1 MSSVITAF
9 RDLDRLREIVAVLWL
24 HGFGEVLQRLG
35 LDTIPV
41 AEGVQRT
48 DLRSHSIAQR
58 VRFVL
63 QDLGPSFVKL
73 GQIASTRA
81 DLLPPEF
88 ILELKI
94 LQENVKP
101 ITWDAVRQEI
111 ESDLGGPVGELFLF
125 VDECPLASAS
135 IAQVHRGRLAPTAE
149 GQPERDVAIK
159 VQRPGIQEIV
169 ARDVDLLY
177 RFARALE
184 RAMPESRRYSPVDL
198 VAEFDRSIKAEL
210 DFLQEADHA
219 ERFAKNFEGDPRV
232 ILPGVI
238 RSHLGK
244 RVLTLEFLHGRKLHD
259 ALAQGLDARALAR
272 ASVQVV
278 IKMIFED
285 GFFHADPHPGNLLV
299 LGPNDAPVVGL
310 LDFGLVGHLS
320 GATRD
325 RALDLM
331 VAAAREDYSA
341 VADALYAL
349 GRPTRKVDMAAF
361 RIDVESLGRKYV
373 GRPLGEIEIA
383 AVVRDLIWGA
393 IKHGIDMPSDF
404 MLVGRALMTLEGTA
418 RQIAPDLDVLSEAKP
433 YLIGL
438 VAQRYSPDKLTG
450 DLVRTALRM
459 SGMAGQMP
467 EQVSEILED
476 LRKGHLT
483 LKTSDAQ
490 APLAFDRLG
499 RRIFVSLIVASLV
512 VGGSTVFALG
522 RNPSVGA
529 MLLVVAALFASAHLL
544 FDWWRALE
552 VRR

>member
-1 MSSVITAF
+1 MPSVITAF
-9 RDLDRLREIVAVLWL
+9 RDLDRLREIVAVLWR
-24 HGFGEVLQRLG
+24 HGFGELVQRLG
-35 LDTIPV
+35 LDTPLV
-41 AEGVQRT
+41 SRGAASPDQ
-48 DLRSHSIAQR
+48 RSHSLAQR

-81 DLLPPEF
+81 DLLPPEV
-88 ILELKI
+88 IAELKI
-94 LQENVKP
+94 LQDDVKP

-111 ESDLGGPVGELFLF
+111 EAELGGPVGELFLS
-125 VDECPLASAS
+125 VDERPLASAS
-135 IAQVHRGRLAPTAE
+135 IAQVHRAKLRPAVEGEAPRE
-149 GQPERDVAIK
+149 VALK
-159 VQRPGIQEIV
+159 VQRPGIQETV

-177 RFARALE
+177 WFARALE
-184 RAMPESRRYSPVDL
+184 RAVPESRRYSPVDL

-219 ERFAKNFEGDPRV
+219 ERFAKNFEGDARV
-232 ILPGVI
+232 HFPGVY
-238 RSHLGK
+238 RSHSGK
-244 RVLTLEFLHGRKLHD
+244 RVLALEFLDGRKLND
-259 ALAQGLDARALAR
+259 ALAQGLDGRALAS

-299 LGPNDAPVVGL
+299 LGPDSAPVVGL
-310 LDFGLVGHLS
+310 LDLGLVGHLS

-331 VAAAREDYSA
+331 VAAAREDYGA

-361 RIDVESLGRKYV
+361 RSDVETLGRKYV
-373 GRPLGEIEIA
+373 GRALGEIEIA

-393 IKHGIDMPSDF
+393 VKHGIDMPSDF

-418 RQIAPDLDVLSEAKP
+418 RQIAPDLDVFSEARP
-433 YLIGL
+433 YLIRL
-438 VAQRYSPDKLTG
+438 VAQRYSPDKLGG
-450 DLVRTALRM
+450 DLLRTALRL
-459 SGMAGQMP
+459 SGVAGQMP
-467 EQVSEILED
+467 EQVAEILED

-483 LKTSDAQ
+483 LKTADTS

-499 RRIFVSLIVASLV
+499 RRLFAAAIVASLV
-512 VGGSTVFALG
+512 LGGSIVLAVG
-522 RNPSVGA
+522 RHPYVGA
-529 MLLVVAALFASAHLL
+529 GLLAAALLGGAGHVVL
-544 FDWWRALE
+544 DWWRALGL
-552 VRR
+552 RR